1 MKMMKDVI
9 GLGTTKDVGYVIV
22 NVNGQ
27 LNSKGPKRFLNY
39 FWPLYHGMNQHGL
52 GMLSDSAYV
61 TLCNAIYVMSIN
73 TVLAGSLFESKTSIS
88 KTTPLSV
95 W

>member
-52 GMLSDSAYV
+52 
-61 TLCNAIYVMSIN
+61 
-73 TVLAGSLFESKTSIS
+73 VLAGSLFESKTSIS